1 MYIKSARKFSSGSAD
16 VTTPVATPVATPIA
30 TPSVT
35 PVATPVI
42 LEHYPWFKSP
52 VPRTV
57 IRTST
62 MLKEYLDKEHKK
74 NRMLDVDGSEFS
86 FKRRYGLQEKYP
98 RNKDSLSEP
107 EVCDVWLNV
116 FKST

>member
-1 MYIKSARKFSSGSAD
+1 MKQTEKKQHISEEPAPGWLRFETEGSK
-16 VTTPVATPVATPIA
+16 
-30 TPSVT
+30 
-35 PVATPVI
+35 
-42 LEHYPWFKSP
+42 PWFKSP